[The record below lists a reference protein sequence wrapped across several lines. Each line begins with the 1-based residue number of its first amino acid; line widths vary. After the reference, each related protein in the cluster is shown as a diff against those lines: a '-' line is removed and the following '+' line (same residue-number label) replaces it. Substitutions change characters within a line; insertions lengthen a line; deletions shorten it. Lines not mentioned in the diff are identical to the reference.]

1 MGAAWATA
9 ISFALGLAASMTIGR
24 RILPLPVPWNAL
36 VRCGLA
42 AAAMAGVVI
51 MLPPI
56 GGFLELMLDAGVGMI
71 VYGVVAYALNAA
83 GVRDLSVR
91 LKAFLRARRQA
102 A

>member
-1 MGAAWATA
+1 
-9 ISFALGLAASMTIGR
+9 
-24 RILPLPVPWNAL
+24 
-36 VRCGLA
+36 
-42 AAAMAGVVI
+42 MAGAVM
-51 MLPPI
+51 MLPAI
-56 GGFLELMLDAGVGMI
+56 GGFAELMLDAGVGVI

>member
-1 MGAAWATA
+1 M
-9 ISFALGLAASMTIGR
+9 
-24 RILPLPVPWNAL
+24 
-36 VRCGLA
+36 
-42 AAAMAGVVI
+42 
-51 MLPPI
+51 MLPAI
-56 GGFLELMLDAGVGMI
+56 GGFAELMLDAGVGVI